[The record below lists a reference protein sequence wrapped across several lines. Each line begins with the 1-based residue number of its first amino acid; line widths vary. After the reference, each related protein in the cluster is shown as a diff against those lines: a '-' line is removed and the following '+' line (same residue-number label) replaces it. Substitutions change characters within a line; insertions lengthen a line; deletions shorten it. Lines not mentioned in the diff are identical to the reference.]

1 VLRVIWL
8 LRHGDAERGSPDAE
22 RPLTGKG
29 RRQARAAGAALK
41 ELGVKIDA
49 CLTSPKKRAA
59 DSAVLACEPLG
70 IEPQEEPKLAGGR
83 FDPLALAAGT
93 GEDVLLVGHEP
104 DFSNAVRDITG
115 GDVDLK
121 KGGLA
126 ALDAGELRL
135 LMRPAELKRIARS

>member
-1 VLRVIWL
+1 MIWL
-8 LRHGDAERGSPDAE
+8 LRHGDAEPGSPDAE
-22 RPLTGKG
+22 RPLTDKG

-41 ELGVKIDA
+41 ELGVKFEA

-59 DSAVLACEPLG
+59 DSAALACEPLG

-83 FDPLALAAGT
+83 FDPLEVAAET

-104 DFSNAVRDITG
+104 DFSNAVRELTG
-115 GDVDLK
+115 GDVDIK

-126 ALDAGELRL
+126 AIEAGELRV
-135 LMRPAELKRIARS
+135 LMRAAEIKRIACS